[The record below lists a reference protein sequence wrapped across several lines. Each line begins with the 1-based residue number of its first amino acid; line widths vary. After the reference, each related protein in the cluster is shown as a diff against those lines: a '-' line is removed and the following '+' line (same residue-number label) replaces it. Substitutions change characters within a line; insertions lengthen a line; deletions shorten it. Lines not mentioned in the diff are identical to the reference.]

1 MPSWIRKALFLFIPL
16 TVALA
21 VLAPNIQSVRREAQ
35 VKRTLLTIQHAL
47 QDFHVDK
54 ETYVPKMEMKGGE
67 LIALL
72 NRLGFL
78 KEPVLNPYTGQRYLL
93 DGREIDRI
101 RYRTDE
107 AFETYA
113 LQALHFD
120 RDDVW
125 LEIDSV
131 QHQSLE

>member
-1 MPSWIRKALFLFIPL
+1 MPSWIRKALFLLVPL
-16 TVALA
+16 TVAVA
-21 VLAPNIQSVRREAQ
+21 VLAPNIQHVRREAQ

-54 ETYVPKMEMKGGE
+54 ETYVPKMEMTGGE
-67 LIALL
+67 LISLL
-72 NRLGFL
+72 KRLNFL
-78 KEPVLNPYTGQRYLL
+78 KEPVLNPYTGRDYAL
-93 DGREIDRI
+93 DGKETDRI

-120 RDDVW
+120 RNDVW